1 MIFSNIFLLATSSE
15 LELEEE
21 EEVVELE
28 EEEVVEDM
36 YRALLNW
43 PRRPCLLPWGR
54 THLLNCTTNMAMVI
68 AVLTLGLLLA
78 CTCITIVDSC
88 I

>member
-21 EEVVELE
+21 ELVEVE

-36 YRALLNW
+36 YRA
-43 PRRPCLLPWGR
+43 
-54 THLLNCTTNMAMVI
+54 
-68 AVLTLGLLLA
+68 
-78 CTCITIVDSC
+78 
-88 I
+88 

>member
-21 EEVVELE
+21 ELGEVE

-36 YRALLNW
+36 YRA
-43 PRRPCLLPWGR
+43 
-54 THLLNCTTNMAMVI
+54 
-68 AVLTLGLLLA
+68 
-78 CTCITIVDSC
+78 
-88 I
+88 

>member
-15 LELEEE
+15 LE
-21 EEVVELE
+21 VEE

-54 THLLNCTTNMAMVI
+54 THLLNCTTNMAAVI
-68 AVLTLGLLLA
+68 GVLTLGLLLA
-78 CTCITIVDSC
+78 FITV
-88 I
+88 

>member
-15 LELEEE
+15 LEVEEE

-28 EEEVVEDM
+28 EEDVVEDM
-36 YRALLNW
+36 YRALLIW

-54 THLLNCTTNMAMVI
+54 THLLNCTTNMAMI
-68 AVLTLGLLLA
+68 NLLWLSSHLD
-78 CTCITIVDSC
+78 CYWLLSQCR
-88 I
+88 

>member
-15 LELEEE
+15 LEVEEE
-21 EEVVELE
+21 EEVELE

-36 YRALLNW
+36 YRALLIW

-54 THLLNCTTNMAMVI
+54 THLLNCTTNMAMI
-68 AVLTLGLLLA
+68 NLLWLSSHLD
-78 CTCITIVDSC
+78 CYWLLSQCR
-88 I
+88 

>member
-21 EEVVELE
+21 GVVELE

-68 AVLTLGLLLA
+68 M
-78 CTCITIVDSC
+78 
-88 I
+88 

>member
-15 LELEEE
+15 LEVEEE

-36 YRALLNW
+36 YRALLN
-43 PRRPCLLPWGR
+43 
-54 THLLNCTTNMAMVI
+54 
-68 AVLTLGLLLA
+68 
-78 CTCITIVDSC
+78 
-88 I
+88 